1 MRASS
6 KRRLRFAV
14 GIAALALLIAI
25 AALAAMSHTGGSAAA
40 AGHMTPF
47 AGDTAKWQAIGSPQA
62 GPGGSV
68 HFGCQLTVPAGCYGP
83 DQMRAAYSVDSL
95 IAAGKDGTGRT
106 IGIVDAYG
114 SPTLAS
120 DLALFNSTWGL
131 PAANLQVLTPFGID
145 ATSPDNADGWSGET
159 TLDVEWAHA
168 IAPGAKIVLVIAKS
182 NDDKDILDA
191 TEWLGSHT
199 AADTLSQSYGEAE
212 QCMDPAQLAR
222 QHVVFD
228 KLSAQGVTIFASS
241 GDQGAG
247 IPACSGDLAYFK
259 AASTPA
265 SDPDVTGVGG
275 TTLHA
280 DGRSGAYQSEATWN
294 ESWLGDA
301 IAGGGGVSVLF
312 KRPDFQAPFV
322 KDTHAREVPD
332 VSYNAAIFNG
342 VIVAWG
348 GGFCALRR
356 DERRLAAVGGSRRD
370 HRPDRRWARRS
381 DQQDALQAREDAE
394 GLVVLPRRR
403 RRLGQHRAELHR
415 RLLDPGCRHRRLHRG
430 AGLRHGHGPRDADRQ
445 QPAAGD
451 REAGQRLSQPA
462 SPCRTRA
469 AFGRPSSA
477 AGGWKTGSRDSAD
490 AAGAPVW

>member
-1 MRASS
+1 M
-6 KRRLRFAV
+6 LRFAV

-25 AALAAMSHTGGSAAA
+25 AALAAMSHAGGSAAA

-47 AGDTAKWQAIGSPQA
+47 AGDGAKWRSIGSPLA

-68 HFGCQLTVPAGCYGP
+68 HFGCQNTTPAGCYGP
-83 DQMRAAYSVDSL
+83 DQMRVAYSVDSL
-95 IAAGKDGTGRT
+95 IASGKDGTGRT

-114 SPTLAS
+114 SPTLGS
-120 DLALFNSTWGL
+120 DLASFESLWGL
-131 PAANLQVLTPFGID
+131 PAANIQVVAPFGID
-145 ATSPDNADGWSGET
+145 PTSPDNASGWAAET
-159 TLDVEWAHA
+159 SLDVQWAHA

-191 TEWLGSHT
+191 TEWLGNHT

-212 QCMDPAQLAR
+212 QCMDPVQLAR

-228 KLSAQGVTIFASS
+228 KLTAQGVTIFASS

-247 IPACSGDLAYFK
+247 IPACSGDTAYFK

-280 DGRSGAYQSEATWN
+280 DGHSGAYQSEATWN

-332 VSYNAAIFNG
+332 VSYNAAIYNG
-342 VIVAWG
+342 VIAVWNG
-348 GGFCALRR
+348 GYYRFGGTSAGSPQWAA
-356 DERRLAAVGGSRRD
+356 LAAIT
-370 HRPDRRWARRS
+370 
-381 DQQDALQAREDAE
+381 DQL
-394 GLVVLPRRR
+394 
-403 RRLGQHRAELHR
+403 
-415 RLLDPGCRHRRLHRG
+415 
-430 AGLRHGHGPRDADRQ
+430 
-445 QPAAGD
+445 
-451 REAGQRLSQPA
+451 
-462 SPCRTRA
+462 
-469 AFGRPSSA
+469 
-477 AGGWKTGSRDSAD
+477 AGGRVGAINKTLYKLAKTPNASSYFHDVADGSNNTVPNFTAD
-490 AAGAPVW
+490 YSTQVADIVGFTAVPGYDMATGLGTPIASNLLPAIAKPGNG